1 MSLAP
6 EPQWGAF
13 DRLPPHDV
21 DAEEAVLAACMVDS
35 AAAAE
40 CIAVV
45 RPEHFFRESNGWI
58 FGAICDLWSRGQDE
72 INQVTV
78 AHSLMLSGHLDACGG
93 QSHLS
98 EIIRRLPT
106 SVGAKWYAEIVLRC
120 ARYRRLISKAT
131 GIMQL
136 AYEAPEDYEQVL
148 DTATELI
155 LAEGVQRSRVMTR
168 TTGEVLRGTKET
180 PALADRLTE
189 FLDNPRVMRGIPTG
203 WYEIDVAIGGLE
215 PTRLHTVMGG
225 TSVGKS
231 FFIQGA
237 LHAIAKRDTPV
248 MLVTTE
254 MSADEV
260 TERLV
265 FMEAGVDRA
274 DVQVRGAAT
283 DDERERIAVAQSI
296 VGSLPYRICDVGEIT
311 MPALIGETKRQVRLH
326 GVEVLGV
333 DHIQHVRVPGERGVE
348 EIQRVTAGLKGL
360 AMNEYIPV
368 LAVSHVNR
376 ESVKSGR
383 LTLNSGKGGSS
394 IEQDSNIVIT
404 LEAVRWEESPDRG
417 WHVMDEFEAAE
428 HQSRHG
434 WNYVRATVNKN
445 RGGVKPYSV
454 RRLDWRQGGR
464 FEPLREDG
472 E

>member
-1 MSLAP
+1 M
-6 EPQWGAF
+6 AF
-13 DRLPPHDV
+13 DRLPPHDIE
-21 DAEEAVLAACMVDS
+21 AEEAVIAACMVDPT
-35 AAAAE
+35 AAAE
-40 CIAVV
+40 CVSVV
-45 RPEHFFRESNGWI
+45 RPEHFFREKNAWVFEGI
-58 FGAICDLWSRGQDE
+58 LDLWSRGQE
-72 INQVTV
+72 EVNQVTV
-78 AHSLMLSGHLDACGG
+78 AHSLMVRGQLDEVGG
-93 QSHLS
+93 QSYLA
-98 EIIRRLPT
+98 EVIRRLPT
-106 SVGAKWYAEIVLRC
+106 SVGAKWYAEIVLRL
-120 ARYRRLISKAT
+120 ARYRRLIHKAT

-136 AYEAPEDYEQVL
+136 AYEAPEDYERAL
-148 DTATELI
+148 DAATEMI
-155 LAEGVQRSRVMTR
+155 LAEGVQRSRTMTR
-168 TTGEVLRGTKET
+168 TTGEVLRGTKDT

-189 FLDNPRVMRGIPTG
+189 FLDNPRAMRGIPTG
-203 WYEIDVAIGGLE
+203 WYELDSAIGGLE

-231 FFIQGA
+231 FFVQGV
-237 LHAIAKRDTPV
+237 LHSIAKTDTPV

-274 DVQVRGAAT
+274 ALQVRGGAT
-283 DDERERIAVAQSI
+283 PDERERIAIAQSI
-296 VGSLPYRICDVGEIT
+296 VGALPYRICDVGEIS
-311 MPALIGETKRQVRLH
+311 MPSLVGETKRQVRLN
-326 GVEVLGV
+326 GVALLGV
-333 DHIQHVRVPGERGVE
+333 DHIQHVRVPGEKGVE

-383 LTLNSGKGGSS
+383 LGLSSGKGGGS
-394 IEQDSNIVIT
+394 IEQDSNIVIS
-404 LEAVRWEESPDRG
+404 LEAVRWEDSPNRG
-417 WHVMDEFEAAE
+417 WHVMDEFDTSEY
-428 HQSRHG
+428 QSRHG
-434 WNYVRATVNKN
+434 YVYVRATVNKN
-445 RGGVKPYSV
+445 RGGMKPYSV

>member
-1 MSLAP
+1 MNAP
-6 EPQWGAF
+6 EPDYGPF

-21 DAEEAVLAACMVDS
+21 EAEEAVIAACMVDPT
-35 AAAAE
+35 AAAE
-40 CIAVV
+40 CIGVA
-45 RPEHFFRESNGWI
+45 RPEHFFREKNGWI
-58 FGAICDLWSRGQDE
+58 FGVICDLWSRGQDE

-78 AHSLMLSGHLDACGG
+78 AHGLMLAGHLDACGG
-93 QSHLS
+93 QSYLADV
-98 EIIRRLPT
+98 IRRLPT
-106 SVGAKWYAEIVLRC
+106 SVGSKWYAEIVLRC
-120 ARYRRLISKAT
+120 ARYRELIRAST

-136 AYEAPEDYEQVL
+136 AYEAPEDYEQAL
-148 DTATELI
+148 DAATESI
-155 LAEGVQRSRVMTR
+155 LRLGVQRSRMMTR

-189 FLDNPRVMRGIPTG
+189 FLDNPHAMRGIPTG
-203 WYEIDVAIGGLE
+203 WYELDSAIGGLE

-231 FFIQGA
+231 FFVQGT
-237 LHAIAKRDTPV
+237 LMTIAKCDMPV

-274 DVQVRGAAT
+274 EVQIRGYAT
-283 DDERERIAVAQSI
+283 DEERGRIDVAESI
-296 VGSLPYRICDVGEIT
+296 VGALPYRICDVGEIS

-326 GVEVLGV
+326 DVRVLGV
-333 DHIQHVRVPGERGVE
+333 DHIQHIRVPGERGVE

-360 AMNEYIPV
+360 AMNEYLPI

-383 LTLNSGKGGSS
+383 LGLSSGKGGGS

-404 LEAVRWEESPDRG
+404 LEAVRWEESPARG
-417 WHVMDEFEAAE
+417 WHVMDEFDTSEY
-428 HQSRHG
+428 QGDHG
-434 WNYVRATVNKN
+434 YVYVRATVNKN
-445 RGGVKPYSV
+445 RGGMKPHSV
-454 RRLDWRQGGR
+454 RRLDWRVGGR

>member
-1 MSLAP
+1 MTAP
-6 EPQWGAF
+6 EPDFGPF
-13 DRLPPHDV
+13 NRLPPHDV
-21 DAEEAVLAACMVDS
+21 DAEEAVIAACMVDS

-45 RPEHFFRESNGWI
+45 RPDHFFREKNGWI
-58 FGAICDLWSRGQDE
+58 FGVICDLWSRGQDE

-78 AHSLMLSGHLDACGG
+78 AHGLALAGKLEECGG
-93 QSHLS
+93 RSYLADV
-98 EIIRRLPT
+98 IRRLPT
-106 SVGAKWYAEIVLRC
+106 SVGAKWYAEIVLRG
-120 ARYRRLISKAT
+120 ARYRRLISKTSA
-131 GIMQL
+131 IMEM
-136 AYEAPEDYEQVL
+136 AYEAPEDYERVL

-155 LAEGVQRSRVMTR
+155 LAEGVQRTRMMTR

-189 FLDNPRVMRGIPTG
+189 FLDNPHVMRGIPTG
-203 WYEIDVAIGGLE
+203 WYELDSAIGGLE

-231 FFIQGA
+231 FFIQGT
-237 LHAIAKRDTPV
+237 LMSIAKMNIPV
-248 MLVTTE
+248 LLVTTE

-274 DVQVRGAAT
+274 EVQIRGAAT
-283 DDERERIAVAQSI
+283 IEERERIAIAESI
-296 VGSLPYRICDVGEIT
+296 VGALPYRICDVGEIS

-333 DHIQHVRVPGERGVE
+333 DHIQHIRVPGERGVE

-360 AMNEYIPV
+360 AMNEYLPV

-383 LTLNSGKGGSS
+383 LGLSSGKGGGS

-404 LEAVRWEESPDRG
+404 LEAVRWEESPARG
-417 WHVMDEFEAAE
+417 WHVMDEFETSE
-428 HQSRHG
+428 YQGNHG
-434 WNYVRATVNKN
+434 YVYVRATVNKN
-445 RGGVKPYSV
+445 RGGMKPHSV
-454 RRLDWRQGGR
+454 RRLDWRVGGR
-464 FEPLREDG
+464 FEPLREDS